1 MKQVYIKYALFGIL
15 GLLAGYLLG
24 RNTQNLGAHKPDIN
38 KQQVNQPEVNELEV
52 NELEVNHQE
61 ITKHDVVQADK
72 SNEALEPVESNEIG
86 VRSSNME
93 PSSSPTER
101 GSIVP
106 QKAYR
111 VWNYVRE
118 NRKAPDGYVGGREF
132 QNREKRLPLK
142 QPDGKSMRYQEW
154 DVNPKRNGVNR
165 GAERLITSAN
175 ERAWFTADHYKTFQ
189 ELKK

>member
-1 MKQVYIKYALFGIL
+1 MKQVYIKYALFGLL

-24 RNTQNLGAHKPDIN
+24 RNIHNQEGQKPDIN
-38 KQQVNQPEVNELEV
+38 KLQVNKPGVNELEV
-52 NELEVNHQE
+52 NNQE

-72 SNEALEPVESNEIG
+72 LNEVLEPVATNEIG

-93 PSSSPTER
+93 PSSSSTER

-132 QNREKRLPLK
+132 QNREKRLPSK

>member
-1 MKQVYIKYALFGIL
+1 MKSTFLISILLLFIGIAIGTFFGKSYFSKPQTERISSAKESTPNIDGTEFQEAPQVVSAMS
-15 GLLAGYLLG
+15 A
-24 RNTQNLGAHKPDIN
+24 
-38 KQQVNQPEVNELEV
+38 
-52 NELEVNHQE
+52 
-61 ITKHDVVQADK
+61 QA
-72 SNEALEPVESNEIG
+72 
-86 VRSSNME
+86 E
-93 PSSSPTER
+93 PSSSSTER
-101 GSIVP
+101 GSSIP

-111 VWNYVRE
+111 VWDYVKK
-118 NRKAPDGYVGGREF
+118 NKQAPDGYVGGRNF

-142 QPDGKSMRYQEW
+142 QPDGKIMRYQEW